1 MGTGKEIMES
11 LEAGIPLVLVR
22 VTGHS
27 GSVPRTAGAR
37 MLVRPDG
44 SISGTVGGGRCEAE
58 AIAAAGELHAQSA
71 ESMDPEALPG
81 ALLKFSLR
89 GVTDMDM
96 ICGGT
101 LTLLLELLP
110 SAPELRA
117 LFTAAQEAENSGQPL
132 FFLSRFKPSSRNALA
147 ETREQAANPAETL
160 FDGQGTGS
168 FSSVSVQH
176 FLLTEDGRIFPPGTR
191 LPQAVPARAAIPPG
205 DEPLHWVHEDWEYV
219 LEYAPRPSRLFLF
232 GGGHVS
238 GALAHLALDLGFHVT
253 VLDDRPEFVHAGR
266 FPGTA
271 ALVLPSLSERDAAAA
286 LAGENLNARDG
297 IVIMTRGHAHDR
309 DVLAAALETKAGY
322 IGMIG
327 SMSKRAAIYASL
339 EKKGVARRRF
349 QRVNSPIG
357 LDIGAETP
365 AEIAVS
371 IAAQLIHWRS
381 GNRKS

>member
-1 MGTGKEIMES
+1 MGTGKKVMES
-11 LEAGIPLVLVR
+11 LEKGIPLVLVR

-44 SISGTVGGGRCEAE
+44 SISGTVGGGLCEAE
-58 AIAAAGELHAQSA
+58 AIAAAMKLHAQSA
-71 ESMDPEALPG
+71 EGMNPEVFPG
-81 ALLKFSLR
+81 AVLKFSLR

-101 LTLLLELLP
+101 MTLLLELFLP
-110 SAPELRA
+110 VPGVRA
-117 LFTAAQEAENSGQPL
+117 LFSAAQEAENRGRPL
-132 FFLSRFKPSSRNALA
+132 FLSRFKLSSRDSST
-147 ETREQAANPAETL
+147 ETREQTANPAGML
-160 FDGQGTGS
+160 LAGQGTGS

-176 FLLTEDGRIFPPGTR
+176 FLLTEDGRIFPPGAR
-191 LPQAVPARAAIPPG
+191 LPQAVLTRAAVPTG
-205 DEPLHWVHEDWEYV
+205 GELLHWVHEDWDYV

-238 GALAHLALDLGFHVT
+238 GALARLALALDFQVT
-253 VLDDRPEFVHAGR
+253 VLDDRSEFVHAGR
-266 FPGTA
+266 FPGA
-271 ALVLPSLSERDAAAA
+271 ATLVLPSLSERDAATA
-286 LAGENLNARDG
+286 LAGENLGACDG

-309 DVLAAALETKAGY
+309 DVLAAALETRAGY

-339 EKKGVARRRF
+339 EKKGLARQHF
-349 QRVNSPIG
+349 QRVSSPVG

-365 AEIAVS
+365 MEIAVS

-381 GNRKS
+381 GNRKV